1 MCIYIYTYMGY
12 TASCFKHIVIA
23 TLFFFPFFCSCRHC
37 RIGVIYIYIYIHMK
51 YIYIYT
57 VIMAFRMDIYIYIY
71 YGILVVV
78 PGGNDGYHYDGN
90 DHGVIA
96 MMISHDWVYDCI

>member
-1 MCIYIYTYMGY
+1 MYTYDIYILLQWLSGW
-12 TASCFKHIVIA
+12 
-23 TLFFFPFFCSCRHC
+23 
-37 RIGVIYIYIYIHMK
+37 IYIYI
-51 YIYIYT
+51 IYIL
-57 VIMAFRMDIYIYIY
+57 

>member
-1 MCIYIYTYMGY
+1 MYTYD
-12 TASCFKHIVIA
+12 I
-23 TLFFFPFFCSCRHC
+23 
-37 RIGVIYIYIYIHMK
+37 

-57 VIMAFRMDIYIYIY
+57 VIMAFRMDIYIYILY
-71 YGILVVV
+71 EILVVV

>member
-1 MCIYIYTYMGY
+1 
-12 TASCFKHIVIA
+12 
-23 TLFFFPFFCSCRHC
+23 
-37 RIGVIYIYIYIHMK
+37 
-51 YIYIYT
+51 
-57 VIMAFRMDIYIYIY
+57 MAFRMDIYILYE
-71 YGILVVV
+71 ILVVV

>member
-1 MCIYIYTYMGY
+1 M
-12 TASCFKHIVIA
+12 
-23 TLFFFPFFCSCRHC
+23 
-37 RIGVIYIYIYIHMK
+37 IYIYIHCYNGFQDG
-51 YIYIYT
+51 YIYILYE
-57 VIMAFRMDIYIYIY
+57 
-71 YGILVVV
+71 ILVVV

>member
-1 MCIYIYTYMGY
+1 MYTYD
-12 TASCFKHIVIA
+12 
-23 TLFFFPFFCSCRHC
+23 
-37 RIGVIYIYIYIHMK
+37 
-51 YIYIYT
+51 IYIYT
-57 VIMAFRMDIYIYIY
+57 VIMAFRMDIYILYE
-71 YGILVVV
+71 ILVVV